1 MEKEKIDIFDYY
13 TLKDLYLK
21 LENFDNKLIIEE
33 LISSGKLNES
43 SQLDQL
49 SRKFYECAAQ
59 DTKNFRKSYDITKN
73 VYELEKE
80 YFNSF
85 NKDLLMET
93 MLIINQEKL
102 IDKDKT
108 VGETLENI
116 SKEFEERGV
125 DFGKDFE
132 DLIEI
137 TNFDYFKA
145 LAIKNNIDITT
156 NDMDEVLDNWFEV
169 IYEPTK
175 TLNIFANY
183 ENKNFIKAFNEVSKD
198 YKEHPNP
205 ELNFQKIVDYDNSKL
220 LDKILFYSV
229 YDFSKEFDNDIDL
242 VKKETQ
248 KIIDNYCERAMSNL
262 MFKLQDN
269 TKVLDTKGKEVIEG
283 NFNNLFNYMKGKN
296 EIFRIFDL
304 KENIENKNETLNEIS
319 KLTKEKGKTIDA
331 FFEIPEVKDAFVKFK
346 SNLPI
351 EAKIKAEDLQT
362 ISNKLL
368 EIRNNLIKIGN
379 PSISNKDKIQFR
391 KENTIF
397 YLENNNLKIITENPK
412 DFSLDSL
419 KDIAKTNNLDITFSI
434 YKNNQISE
442 SVTLK
447 NENNEIKISG
457 NVNKLNTNQN
467 KQKKSEQR

>member
-1 MEKEKIDIFDYY
+1 
-13 TLKDLYLK
+13 
-21 LENFDNKLIIEE
+21 
-33 LISSGKLNES
+33 
-43 SQLDQL
+43 
-49 SRKFYECAAQ
+49 
-59 DTKNFRKSYDITKN
+59 
-73 VYELEKE
+73 
-80 YFNSF
+80 
-85 NKDLLMET
+85 
-93 MLIINQEKL
+93 
-102 IDKDKT
+102 
-108 VGETLENI
+108 
-116 SKEFEERGV
+116 
-125 DFGKDFE
+125 
-132 DLIEI
+132 
-137 TNFDYFKA
+137 
-145 LAIKNNIDITT
+145 
-156 NDMDEVLDNWFEV
+156 MDEVLDNWFEV

-183 ENKNFIKAFNEVSKD
+183 ENENFIKAFNEVSKD

-220 LDKILFYSV
+220 LDRILFYSV
-229 YDFSKEFDNDIDL
+229 YDFSKEFDNDIAL
-242 VKKETQ
+242 VKKESQ

-269 TKVLDTKGKEVIEG
+269 TKVLDTKGKKVIEG

-351 EAKIKAEDLQT
+351 EVKIKAEDLKT
-362 ISNKLL
+362 IANKLQ

-412 DFSLDSL
+412 DFSIDSL

-442 SVTLK
+442 SITLK
-447 NENNEIKISG
+447 NENNEIKIKISKK
-457 NVNKLNTNQN
+457 NLNKD
-467 KQKKSEQR
+467 KIKKEIFNISFFYIVSIAF